1 MSTVQILD
9 KEGSQVSLDN
19 EVVVKL
25 IEQIISEIDGAE
37 LFNAE
42 YNTIKDL
49 VAKNPFAKAIKVDYF
64 EESIK
69 VTLNLSIAIGKKI
82 QVVAEEVQEKVAQ
95 DIETFTSL
103 KVDSVAIIVVNVI

>member
-9 KEGSQVSLDN
+9 KEGSQVSLGS

-25 IEQIISEIDGAE
+25 VEQIISEIDGAE

-49 VAKNPFAKAIKVDYF
+49 VAKNPFAKAVKVDYLSD
-64 EESIK
+64 SIR
-69 VTLNLSIAIGKKI
+69 VTINLSIAIGKKI
-82 QVVAEEVQEKVAQ
+82 QAVAEEVQEKVAQ
-95 DIETFTSL
+95 DIETFTGL
-103 KVDSVAIIVVNVI
+103 KVESVPVTVVNVI